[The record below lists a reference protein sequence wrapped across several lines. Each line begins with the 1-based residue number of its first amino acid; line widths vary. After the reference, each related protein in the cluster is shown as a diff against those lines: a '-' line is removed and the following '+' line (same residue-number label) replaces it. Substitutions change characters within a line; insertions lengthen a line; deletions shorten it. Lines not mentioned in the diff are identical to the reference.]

1 MNNAEV
7 MVVVLVAAAFFGGN
21 FRIAAN
27 FLKEHG
33 YIHKMLSESRLN
45 RRIHAIDD
53 DVWQAL
59 FKIIAETF
67 KIRNQ
72 GQEYI
77 TDSFPVPVC
86 ENIRIAGLKFFRERI
101 SVDIFRVNADI
112 FMVSGFI

>member
-7 MVVVLVAAAFFGGN
+7 MVVVLVAAAFFGSN
-21 FRIAAN
+21 FRMAAN

-45 RRIHAIDD
+45 RGYMPLMMMYGDSFQNYCRNI
-53 DVWQAL
+53 QS
-59 FKIIAETF
+59 
-67 KIRNQ
+67 RNQ

-86 ENIRIAGLKFFRERI
+86 DNIRIAGLKFFRERI